1 MTTAQTAE
9 FAPSTSS
16 PMSPLRPLRDQHEKW
31 TAHKDPIPFEEAAQL
46 VLDAHDDDGERD
58 DVVAHDLRSWAFG
71 GIDGHMV
78 LAPVPLLGRS
88 PMTPIPLREL
98 AFSQL
103 CTRIGA
109 PPAYVRELPPKL
121 QTACMNYGLTRE
133 KQSALLRVG
142 GGEVRAV
149 VSDRYAALDDEF
161 VLETVGEVLDRAGF
175 LSDALVRA
183 TAVGTSTILRV
194 TVPNEGVAVRV
205 NDVFEYGLDI
215 GNSEVG
221 LRSVQ
226 ITPVTHRLVCSNGL
240 RAWKSEASMRMRH
253 VGDPKRLKEQLRDA
267 VPVAFAEARGDIEKW
282 RKATDVLIDSA
293 LEEIEGL
300 RAFGLGI
307 GEVQAVG
314 RELAASGGLLTSS
327 SSAEKVSDALKV
339 PTTVFDVANA
349 ITAVARE
356 RDVAGRLTLE
366 EVGHR
371 YLSRRAA

>member
-1 MTTAQTAE
+1 MTTAQTVE
-9 FAPSTSS
+9 RTAPTTA
-16 PMSPLRPLRDQHEKW
+16 PLRPLRDQYEKW
-31 TAHKDPIPFEEAAQL
+31 IAHRDPIPFAEAAQL

-58 DVVAHDLRSWAFG
+58 DVVAHDLRTWAFG
-71 GIDGHMV
+71 GHDGHMV
-78 LAPVPLLGRS
+78 VAPVPLLGRS
-88 PMTPIPLREL
+88 PMIPIPLREL

-109 PPAYVRELPPKL
+109 PPAYVRELSPKL
-121 QTACMNYGLTRE
+121 QTACMNYGLTKE

-205 NDVFEYGLDI
+205 GDVFEYGLDI

-226 ITPVTHRLVCSNGL
+226 ITPVTWRLKCTNGM

-253 VGDPKRLKEQLRDA
+253 VGDPKRLREQLRDA
-267 VPVAFAEARGDIEKW
+267 VPIAFAEARGDIEKW

-327 SSAEKVSDALKV
+327 SSAEKVSEALKV

-356 RDVAGRLTLE
+356 RDVAARLTLE
-366 EVGHR
+366 EAGHR